1 MTGKVYLVGAGP
13 GDPELLTLKALR
25 LLRIADVV
33 LHDALVTDEILRLA
47 RPYAQ
52 FIDVGKRV
60 GDHRITQR
68 EINRQMIECSQWA
81 GTVVRLKG
89 GDPLIF
95 GRAAEEMSALREAG
109 IEFEIVP
116 GITAAIAAAAQARIP
131 LTDREGPSSVTFI
144 TAHKASVEYPVDFT
158 SIASTNGTM
167 AIYMPG
173 GSYGEISRQI
183 VTAGLPAKTPCLVVS
198 NASRENQQLLWTDL
212 HGLRSVTPPETPAL
226 LIVGEVA
233 RCRDESAAAAWLQ
246 SHNEVLQ
253 AVGQKA

>member
-25 LLRIADVV
+25 LLRVADVV

-47 RPYAQ
+47 RPHAQ
-52 FIDVGKRV
+52 LINVGKRV
-60 GDHRITQR
+60 GDQRITQR
-68 EINRQMIECSQWA
+68 EINRQMIECAQCASI
-81 GTVVRLKG
+81 VIRLKG
-89 GDPLIF
+89 GDPLVF

-131 LTDREGPSSVTFI
+131 LTDREGASSVTFI
-144 TAHKASVEYPVDFT
+144 TAHKAAGDYPVDFAG
-158 SIASTNGTM
+158 IASTNGTL

-173 GSYGEISRQI
+173 GSYGEISRRL

-198 NASRENQQLLWTDL
+198 SASRQNQQLLWTDL
-212 HGLRSVTPPETPAL
+212 GSLRSVNPADAPAL
-226 LIVGEVA
+226 LIVGGVA
-233 RCRDESAAAAWLQ
+233 RCRDESETVAWLQ
-246 SHNEVLQ
+246 SQNEVLH
-253 AVGQKA
+253 AAGQLA